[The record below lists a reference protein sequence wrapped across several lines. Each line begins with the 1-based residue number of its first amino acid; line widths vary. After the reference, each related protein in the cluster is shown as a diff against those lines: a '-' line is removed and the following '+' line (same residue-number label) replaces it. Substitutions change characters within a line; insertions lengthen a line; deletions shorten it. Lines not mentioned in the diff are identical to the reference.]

1 MEIRVRFRDYP
12 VREQASSEVETVP
25 TRKGNDIVRHP
36 QKWGSDL
43 ANHITVALEDRISAL
58 TTKDPN
64 KLKVYTDLFDGHCLR
79 AYSYFGEDMPDI
91 EMAPEGAECYTAN
104 VGGTDIFFH
113 SEEDV
118 EYLGKQ
124 MKGKE
129 LYELLTSQGL

>member
-1 MEIRVRFRDYP
+1 MLEIKSSDRV
-12 VREQASSEVETVP
+12 EIKQIKNS
-25 TRKGNDIVRHP
+25 KG
-36 QKWGSDL
+36 
-43 ANHITVALEDRISAL
+43 
-58 TTKDPN
+58 
-64 KLKVYTDLFDGHCLR
+64 YDGHCLR
-79 AYSYFGEDMPDI
+79 AFYYFGEQMP
-91 EMAPEGAECYTAN
+91 EVEVAPLGAECYTAN